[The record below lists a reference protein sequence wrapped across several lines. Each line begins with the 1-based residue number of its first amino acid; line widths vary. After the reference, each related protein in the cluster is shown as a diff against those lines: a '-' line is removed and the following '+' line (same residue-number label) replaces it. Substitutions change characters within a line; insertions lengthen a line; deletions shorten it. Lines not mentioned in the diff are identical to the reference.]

1 MSISFG
7 AISYGVTAPSG
18 YLQESS
24 QEVTRETAT
33 IRQANGQIVVAIVKP
48 RSTTTTTV
56 TTKGEANLLTVPEGN
71 FSGATLTSAKES
83 QTNDDFSTSSATYTL
98 FQ

>member
-7 AISYGVTAPSG
+7 AISFGVTAPSG

-33 IRQANGQIVVAIVKP
+33 IRSAEGKIVVAIIKP

-56 TTKGEANLLTVPEGN
+56 TTKGEANLVTVPEGD
-71 FSGATLTSAKES
+71 FQGATVTSAKES
-83 QTNDDFSTSSATYTL
+83 QSNDDFSTSSATYTL